1 MTKEARYTMEQ
12 SLFNKWCWENW
23 TDTSKRI
30 KLEYFLTPIP
40 YTKISSKLLQN
51 LKVRRKTIKLLELKI
66 GRTLLDINYSNFLV
80 YLLKQKTQKQK

>member
-1 MTKEARYTMEQ
+1 MEQ

-30 KLEYFLTPIP
+30 KLEHFLTPIP

-51 LKVRRKTIKLLELKI
+51 LKVRPKTIKLLELKI
-66 GRTLLDINYSNFLV
+66 GRTLLDINYSNDFLV
-80 YLLKQKTQKQK
+80 YLLRQKTQKQK